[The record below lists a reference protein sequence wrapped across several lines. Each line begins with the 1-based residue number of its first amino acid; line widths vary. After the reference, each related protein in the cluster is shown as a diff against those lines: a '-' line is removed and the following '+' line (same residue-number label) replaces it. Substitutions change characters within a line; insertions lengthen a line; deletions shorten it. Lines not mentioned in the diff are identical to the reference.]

1 MTRPRNSIAKKV
13 TFDINEM
20 AAHVFG
26 MSNEELGEWMHKAIK
41 DCIEGCKDPDTDCF
55 VKKMYE
61 ESFGKMQQKQNINAN
76 FYRNRLAR
84 QAKEL
89 GSGKPDTD
97 KTNDPALTAPSAI
110 GYRAELALDMP
121 LPDKDKRATH
131 GECNTASS
139 QPDERPESGKPFA
152 TTPYPSSISTNTA
165 EDADTR
171 KDSEKIDRTV
181 AGRPVSTDGALLKTT
196 TSSAEPLVTTPC
208 RQISADEARQS
219 QDRQVRCTVEFSLSG
234 LNSKADRHCA
244 ATSTVQSAEAKKPY
258 GTCGHV
264 MLTDAEGRHLR
275 EVYGNNLAIAIDI
288 LDAYIE
294 NNGKAAKKY
303 KNHAAVMRKGNW
315 VWNKVQE
322 MVLQQARIDK
332 AKSQPKSFKQQ
343 DLDARTQFFK
353 NSIAERMLQNEQ

>member
-1 MTRPRNSIAKKV
+1 MARPRKLIPEIVGINMAELASHILCMSDSEIGAWLRKAV
-13 TFDINEM
+13 GDCLNGCINED
-20 AAHVFG
+20 ADEFIKAQFKYTV
-26 MSNEELGEWMHKAIK
+26 EEMRLRQEHDARM
-41 DCIEGCKDPDTDCF
+41 
-55 VKKMYE
+55 
-61 ESFGKMQQKQNINAN
+61 
-76 FYRNRLAR
+76 YRNRLAR

-89 GSGKPDTD
+89 GSGKADTD
-97 KTNDPALTAPSAI
+97 KTNDPASTAPSAS
-110 GYRAELALDMP
+110 GSRA
-121 LPDKDKRATH
+121 KI
-131 GECNTASS
+131 
-139 QPDERPESGKPFA
+139 A

-165 EDADTR
+165 EDADTSN
-171 KDSEKIDRTV
+171 DSEKIDHTV
-181 AGRPVSTDGALLKTT
+181 AGQPVSTDGTFLKTT

-219 QDRQVRCTVEFSLSG
+219 QDRQVRCTGEFSLSG

-244 ATSTVQSAEAKKPY
+244 AISPVQSAEAKKPY

-275 EVYGNNLAIAIDI
+275 EVYGQNLAIAIDI

>member
-1 MTRPRNSIAKKV
+1 MAELASHILCMSDSEIGAWLRKAVGDCLNGCV
-13 TFDINEM
+13 NED
-20 AAHVFG
+20 ADEFIKEQFKYTV
-26 MSNEELGEWMHKAIK
+26 EEMRHKQDYDA
-41 DCIEGCKDPDTDCF
+41 
-55 VKKMYE
+55 
-61 ESFGKMQQKQNINAN
+61 QR
-76 FYRNRLAR
+76 YRNRLAR

-89 GSGKPDTD
+89 GSGKPDHD
-97 KTNDPALTAPSAI
+97 KTNDPASTAPSAI
-110 GYRAELALDMP
+110 GSRAELAI
-121 LPDKDKRATH
+121 
-131 GECNTASS
+131 
-139 QPDERPESGKPFA
+139 
-152 TTPYPSSISTNTA
+152 TPYPYSISTNTA

-171 KDSEKIDRTV
+171 KDSENVLDAAATQV
-181 AGRPVSTDGALLKTT
+181 VSTGSDMLESG

-208 RQISADEARQS
+208 RQISADDARQS
-219 QDRQVRCTVEFSLSG
+219 RGIEENSLRG
-234 LNSKADRHCA
+234 LKSKADRHC
-244 ATSTVQSAEAKKPY
+244 SADSSVPSADPKKPY

-275 EVYGNNLAIAIDI
+275 EVYGQNLAIAIDI

-294 NNGKAAKKY
+294 NNGKASKKY